1 MVAGAAVSQ
10 YRESYSVVVAAPP
23 EACFAV
29 LTDFEAYP
37 QWSSPVKRTQV
48 LERRPD
54 GLARRVD
61 FLLDMTVRTI
71 HYVLEYDYDPP
82 HGASWRLV
90 EGDLADIAG
99 SYRFVPADGG
109 TRATCEQ
116 AIDLGFWIP
125 GFLRSTLE
133 RKALRD
139 SVEEFRRAVE
149 ARAAAPRA

>member
-1 MVAGAAVSQ
+1 MSQ
-10 YRESYSVVVAAPP
+10 YRQSYSAQVAASP

-29 LTDFEAYP
+29 LTDFDAYP
-37 QWSSPVKRTQV
+37 RWSSPVKSTRV

-61 FLLDMTVRTI
+61 FVLDMTVRTV

-90 EGDLADIAG
+90 EGDLAGVDG
-99 SYRFVPADGG
+99 SYRFTPEGEG

-116 AIDLGFWIP
+116 AIDLGFWVP
-125 GFLRSTLE
+125 GFLRSTFE

-149 ARAAAPRA
+149 SRATAGRA